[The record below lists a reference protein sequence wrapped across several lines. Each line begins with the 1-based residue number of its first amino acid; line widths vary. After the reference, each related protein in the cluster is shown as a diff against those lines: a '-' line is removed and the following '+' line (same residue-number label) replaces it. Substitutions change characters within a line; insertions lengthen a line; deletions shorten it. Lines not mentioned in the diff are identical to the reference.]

1 VCAGRE
7 AGRRLQ
13 GASHWLWLG
22 REVGELSD
30 SMVAQ
35 VAVRSGAG
43 ERVELSEGYSFSR
56 HEYPVNQ
63 KALENYL
70 RHTGQESKLTLIN
83 PSLAKR
89 IHSQASFVQGGHEHE
104 PAMRS
109 MRSYSLRALVPP
121 YPPHLPN
128 PIILAG
134 ENIAPP
140 SAMPEHVNY
149 A

>member
-1 VCAGRE
+1 MQV
-7 AGRRLQ
+7 
-13 GASHWLWLG
+13 ASLSLWLG
-22 REVGELSD
+22 REVGTLSN

-35 VAVRSGAG
+35 VAVHSGAG
-43 ERVELSEGYSFSR
+43 DRVELSEGYSYSR

-70 RHTGQESKLTLIN
+70 RHTGQESKLALIN

-89 IHSQASFVQGGHEHE
+89 IHSQSSFVKGGHEHE

-109 MRSYSLRALVPP
+109 MRSYSLHALVPP

-128 PIILAG
+128 PIILPGRTLPRLRPCLNTSTMSEFYHA
-134 ENIAPP
+134 
-140 SAMPEHVNY
+140 
-149 A
+149 